1 MRAILTAD
9 QFRFIWRLAGGD
21 AILMPIQAPSR
32 GRMASDRDRI
42 EIELAAWWA
51 ANPEPGL
58 YEAVRDLRQSPA
70 WLHLQGF
77 PAVGKPIRA
86 LLGVGGGGRSVLA
99 VQDATA
105 AVRDEDG
112 ENRDWYPDTAG
123 TSSGW
128 SLERGGDVR
137 LSVGHAETL
146 VARMAA
152 VVGEF
157 TAGSTVQMSAETGAP
172 PTGYTSQAT
181 TTSKSERIAA
191 LLRSPRAQHGFL
203 SASVTDGAEPRRI
216 GQVAWVEVLGDGG
229 YLVEGPADLTSVKP
243 AAHGD
248 LATAAR
254 RLLVSAHAASGVV

>member
-1 MRAILTAD
+1 MSAILTAD

-152 VVGEF
+152 VVGELVGSQRF
-157 TAGSTVQMSAETGAP
+157 TPSRQLRERRRRHGWPARLAGG
-172 PTGYTSQAT
+172 
-181 TTSKSERIAA
+181 
-191 LLRSPRAQHGFL
+191 RAQR
-203 SASVTDGAEPRRI
+203 SC
-216 GQVAWVEVLGDGG
+216 
-229 YLVEGPADLTSVKP
+229 
-243 AAHGD
+243 
-248 LATAAR
+248 
-254 RLLVSAHAASGVV
+254 AASGVDLIRACSTVFRPQLEAQDNPGHLQRPAAARFRASRLVGRARRWRRKPSSSLI